1 MRLMSV
7 LRKVRKKFEEG
18 DIEESM
24 LGSGNGSLELV
35 LLKFVPKKL
44 HKILNTIIHNWKLP
58 PRIHLPPTL
67 SGAAHFKDKRL
78 PSLGA

>member
-1 MRLMSV
+1 MAKKSV
-7 LRKVRKKFEEG
+7 LQKARKKFEEG

-24 LGSGNGSLELV
+24 LGSGNGNLELE

-58 PRIHLPPTL
+58 PRIHTPLTL
-67 SGAAHFKDKRL
+67 SGAAHFKDKQL
-78 PSLGA
+78 QSLGA